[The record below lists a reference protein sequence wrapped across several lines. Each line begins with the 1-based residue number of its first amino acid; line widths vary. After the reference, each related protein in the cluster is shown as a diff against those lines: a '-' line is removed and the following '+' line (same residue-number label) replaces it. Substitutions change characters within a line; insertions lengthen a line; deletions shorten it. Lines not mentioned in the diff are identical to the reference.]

1 MVKRS
6 CPLPLV
12 AGLLGAAAALLV
24 AAVGLGVHAARTGG
38 PLVPPL
44 YGAAVACCC
53 AGFLG
58 RWTGARTA
66 AVRTAAVRT
75 DAVRTATVRTPG
87 QPPAEIRSSMVR
99 HTVDRAVRLGVAFA
113 VHPVL
118 PLAFLPLCRTVPAP
132 AAPALSGADADAARA
147 VRRIVRTATEDAW
160 TGPSGAALVPLL
172 LRRHTEFSAR
182 VARAT
187 ARSARRA
194 AAVGVRAQLPVLYA
208 LVLSATVLTLAD
220 PMPTGPAAAA
230 TAAVVF
236 LTVVTTPLRHDTAQ
250 VREPTGRPGA

>member
-1 MVKRS
+1 MKRADR
-6 CPLPLV
+6 LPLV
-12 AGLLGAAAALLV
+12 AGLLGAAAVLLV
-24 AAVGLGVHAARTGG
+24 AAVGLMMHAERTGG

-53 AGFLG
+53 AGVLG
-58 RWTGARTA
+58 RWTGMRTA
-66 AVRTAAVRT
+66 AIRTAAI
-75 DAVRTATVRTPG
+75 RTAGPS
-87 QPPAEIRSSMVR
+87 PALLRSSMVR

-118 PLAFLPLCRTVPAP
+118 PLAFLPLCRIVPAP
-132 AAPALSGADADAARA
+132 AAPVLSGADADAARA

-160 TGPSGAALVPLL
+160 TGPSGATLVPLL

-187 ARSARRA
+187 ARSAHRA
-194 AAVGVRAQLPVLYA
+194 AAEGIRARLPALYA
-208 LVLSATVLTLAD
+208 LVLSATALTFAA
-220 PMPTGPAAAA
+220 PMPAGPASAA

-236 LTVVTTPLRHDTAQ
+236 LTVVTTPFS
-250 VREPTGRPGA
+250 RESRRNGPGT